1 MVCLTAT
8 DADAEPPTTND
19 MNELLAQVLRASQH
33 RFIGRMARDPEFRSF
48 ESGNCV
54 CNGRILINK
63 PGAKRDDGQ
72 EPDGFKLEIWGEK
85 AQAFIDSG
93 AKKGDL
99 VDVTGR
105 VKTETWTDKQTGEER
120 RGLTIQVEEWSLA
133 GQLRPAAPAAKAA
146 AAPAQAAPASWE
158 SAAVDDDDVPF

>member
-1 MVCLTAT
+1 
-8 DADAEPPTTND
+8 

-33 RFIGRMARDPEFRSF
+33 RFIGRMARDPEFRTF

-72 EPDGFKLEIWGEK
+72 EPDGFKLEIWGDK

-105 VKTETWTDKQTGEER
+105 VKTETWEDRQTGEKR
-120 RGLTIQVEEWSLA
+120 RGLVIQVEEFAVA
-133 GQLRPAAPAAKAA
+133 GQARQQT
-146 AAPAQAAPASWE
+146 AAPAQGAAKPAAPASWE
-158 SAAVDDDDVPF
+158 SAASDDDSSIPF

>member
-1 MVCLTAT
+1 
-8 DADAEPPTTND
+8 

-33 RFIGRMARDPEFRSF
+33 RFIGRMARDPEFRF
-48 ESGNCV
+48 FDSGNCV

-72 EPDGFKLEIWGEK
+72 EPDGFKLEIWGDK

-105 VKTETWTDKQTGEER
+105 VKTETWTDRQSGEER
-120 RGLTIQVEEWSLA
+120 RGLVIQVEEFAVA
-133 GQLRPAAPAAKAA
+133 GQARQQTASPATAPAK
-146 AAPAQAAPASWE
+146 PAAPASWE
-158 SAAVDDDDVPF
+158 SAASDDDSSIPF

>member
-1 MVCLTAT
+1 
-8 DADAEPPTTND
+8 
-19 MNELLAQVLRASQH
+19 MNELIAQVLRASQH
-33 RFIGRMARDPEFRSF
+33 RFIGRMARDPEFRTF

-54 CNGRILINK
+54 CNARILINK

-72 EPDGFKLEIWGEK
+72 EPDGFKLEIWGDK

-105 VKTETWTDKQTGEER
+105 VKTDAWTDKQSGEER
-120 RGLTIQVEEWSLA
+120 RGLVIQVEEFAVA
-133 GQLRPAAPAAKAA
+133 GQSRQQTAAPAP
-146 AAPAQAAPASWE
+146 APAKPAAPASWE
-158 SAAVDDDDVPF
+158 SAASDDDSSIPF

>member
-1 MVCLTAT
+1 M
-8 DADAEPPTTND
+8 ND
-19 MNELLAQVLRASQH
+19 LIAQVLRASQH

-48 ESGNCV
+48 DSGNCV

-99 VDVTGR
+99 IDVTGR
-105 VKTETWTDKQTGEER
+105 VKTETWTDRNTGEER
-120 RGLTIQVEEWSLA
+120 RGLTIQVDQWAFA
-133 GQLRPAAPAAKAA
+133 GQPRATALAQQATAPAPAAATPTWNS
-146 AAPAQAAPASWE
+146 APANSFSDQE
-158 SAAVDDDDVPF
+158 IPF